1 MNTRNNYRSLL
12 KEANKDLK
20 HWGMKLVLHKED
32 GSYSLNIESSDGA
45 QKRNYASGY
54 YENELEELINDAW
67 AFAKQEPLSKVRKL
81 DINKRFQEFRDALT
95 GDVYDALMEIGGT
108 LDMGNASA
116 KLIFDNLTD
125 EYVDEEFRAVE
136 ALSLRADKERKG
148 TVILTAVDCSE
159 EEPETVEWDLSEL
172 SADELYNLLGKAEIF
187 LKEAQRS

>member
-20 HWGMKLVLHKED
+20 RLGTKLVLCKENGLSGLLIENLD
-32 GSYSLNIESSDGA
+32 GSEVKD
-45 QKRNYASGY
+45 YASGY
-54 YENELEELINDAW
+54 HEDGLEDLIHEAW

-81 DINKRFQEFRDALT
+81 DINKRFQKFRNSLT
-95 GDVYDALMEIGGT
+95 GDIYDALMEIGGT
-108 LDMGNASA
+108 LDMGNVSV

-148 TVILTAVDCSE
+148 TVILTTVDCSE

-172 SADELYNLLGKAEIF
+172 SADELYNLLGKAVPF
-187 LKEAQRS
+187 LLTAKKD